1 MHLLASDPL
10 LPSGTQPLKRTP
22 ASFWLSDP
30 LSTRAVRR
38 ASGCG
43 FRSESTDPLLTH
55 SSKNAVIIGHWP
67 FSSKKARTRKSRPYK
82 HFHRKAGDG
91 IRTHDVQLGNSV
103 LGVQV
108 VRTRALTT
116 RFSAKN
122 EDYRWFASH

>member
-22 ASFWLSDP
+22 ASFWRSDP

-55 SSKNAVIIGHWP
+55 SSKNAVFIGHWP
-67 FSSKKARTRKSRPYK
+67 FLTKKARTRKPRPFKYL
-82 HFHRKAGDG
+82 RSKAGEG
-91 IRTHDVQLGNSV
+91 IRTLDVQLGK
-103 LGVQV
+103 L
-108 VRTRALTT
+108 A
-116 RFSAKN
+116 F
-122 EDYRWFASH
+122 YH